1 MRQSNERLLAAK
13 GIVLGKTIPTRAL
26 IVFQAN
32 DQGGNALL
40 VLRGRLSGPS
50 WPAIA
55 EQLEQAGIECSLV
68 EVGKPW
74 LVIADSPSTHGV
86 LQNLATRAREHTR
99 EQVLVPDVGFVTAGT
114 NKRFEPRVLFGPA
127 LVAVMSLALALVPAA
142 SPLSTEQT
150 ADEAPETTC
159 ALDLADRELER
170 WIASNIDLSS
180 SSNSEEIL
188 VDSKLGLLSLE
199 IQQTIGSTQSV
210 TGSIQCEDGRSKSL
224 HYRLDSSAD
233 GNLVEL
239 SQRLDP

>member
-1 MRQSNERLLAAK
+1 
-13 GIVLGKTIPTRAL
+13 
-26 IVFQAN
+26 
-32 DQGGNALL
+32 
-40 VLRGRLSGPS
+40 
-50 WPAIA
+50 
-55 EQLEQAGIECSLV
+55 
-68 EVGKPW
+68 
-74 LVIADSPSTHGV
+74 
-86 LQNLATRAREHTR
+86 
-99 EQVLVPDVGFVTAGT
+99 
-114 NKRFEPRVLFGPA
+114 
-127 LVAVMSLALALVPAA
+127 
-142 SPLSTEQT
+142 
-150 ADEAPETTC
+150 
-159 ALDLADRELER
+159 LDLADRELER